1 MHVVMSN
8 SEAGILPLPPLACCV
23 ILGKLPHLS
32 VPEIVMRIKRKDP
45 TKCFAQCMLG
55 TVELTSLKLK
65 SKSSAVPRRHQE
77 KALMNFQS
85 QLAFALLLI
94 LTYLE
99 G

>member
-1 MHVVMSN
+1 MSN

-55 TVELTSLKLK
+55 TVELKLK